1 LMKNIPPKFIDWSK
15 CFTNLRNLH
24 KFRTMRKLHV
34 KIDKIAHIL
43 NEMKGM
49 FNIIKGHLE
58 IYVGLHITRDIFT
71 KTIHIHH
78 QR

>member
-1 LMKNIPPKFIDWSK
+1 MKNISPKFVNWSK
-15 CFTNLRNLH
+15 NFTNLGNLH
-24 KFRTMRKLHV
+24 GFKTMMKLHV

-43 NEMKGM
+43 NEIKGM

-58 IYVGLHITRDIFT
+58 IYVGLHITRDMFT

-78 QR
+78 Q

>member
-1 LMKNIPPKFIDWSK
+1 M
-15 CFTNLRNLH
+15 
-24 KFRTMRKLHV
+24 MKLHV

-43 NEMKGM
+43 NEIKGM

-58 IYVGLHITRDIFT
+58 IYVGLHITRDMFT

-78 QR
+78 Q

>member
-1 LMKNIPPKFIDWSK
+1 MKNISPKFVNWSK
-15 CFTNLRNLH
+15 NFTNLGNLH
-24 KFRTMRKLHV
+24 GFKTMTKLHV

-43 NEMKGM
+43 NEIKGV

-58 IYVGLHITRDIFT
+58 IYVGLHITRDMFT

-78 QR
+78 Q